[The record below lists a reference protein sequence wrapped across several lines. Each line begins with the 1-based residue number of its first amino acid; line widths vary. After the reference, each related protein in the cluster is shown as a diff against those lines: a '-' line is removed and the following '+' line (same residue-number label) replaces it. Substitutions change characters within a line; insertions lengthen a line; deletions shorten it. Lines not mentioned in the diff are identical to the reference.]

1 MKSVKNEAEE
11 DTWMEGGVGWMDV
24 INANAKP

>member
-1 MKSVKNEAEE
+1 MNSVKDEAEE

-24 INANAKP
+24 INANAKS